1 MPGRNIRTNAL
12 FFIDKEEIPAD
23 RWKYMTYGEIV
34 CNARPRKEET
44 NHTRLTFGGN
54 NTKTTIDCGT
64 PTANLLTVKRL
75 INGIVLAP
83 GAKFLELDLKYFY
96 LNTRMEWPEFLRMKF
111 DNFHERVIEQYK
123 LKDKSASMEFVIQ
136 WVDIGMNRVPYAGI
150 VAQKLL
156 K

>member
-34 CNARPRKEET
+34 CNTRPRKEET

-64 PTANLLTVKRL
+64 PTANLLTVKLL
-75 INGIVLAP
+75 INSIVLTP
-83 GAKFLELDLKYFY
+83 VAKFLGLDLKYLH
-96 LNTRMEWPEFLRMKF
+96 LNTPMERPEYLRIKIDKF
-111 DNFHERVIEQYK
+111 PCNRAIQAERQ
-123 LKDKSASMEFVIQ
+123 
-136 WVDIGMNRVPYAGI
+136 G
-150 VAQKLL
+150 
-156 K
+156 